1 MALCD
6 DEETTRQMLPRANS
20 HRPSGLADNPEQLA
34 SFAAYSRAKCGKPRQ
49 REKGSDTSSQEILV
63 VGNGAVRYKERQ
75 VALSGSPHYQV
86 IRRLLQ
92 VQQWLKQWKEKQ
104 PLSLALAQVCTR
116 GELFPNGY

>member
-1 MALCD
+1 
-6 DEETTRQMLPRANS
+6 MLPRANS

-49 REKGSDTSSQEILV
+49 REKGSDTSS
-63 VGNGAVRYKERQ
+63 Q